1 MEYYS
6 NKNSKYYYS
15 NETPIIEEEESNF
28 NILEWIFKFLR
39 YWYLFVIAL
48 VIALGLAYLKNRSW
62 MPVYYTEA
70 KVIIESSTADNA
82 YNFMQGFGGGM
93 DYINT
98 NNQLLILGSYDLINR
113 TIQNL
118 HVDIFVHIIFMV
130 VNLLLL
136 I

>member
-6 NKNSKYYYS
+6 DKNSKYYYS

-28 NILEWIFKFLR
+28 NILEWVFKFLR

-62 MPVYYTEA
+62 MPEYYTEG

-98 NNQLLILGSYDLINR
+98 NNQY
-113 TIQNL
+113 
-118 HVDIFVHIIFMV
+118 ME
-130 VNLLLL
+130 
-136 I
+136 